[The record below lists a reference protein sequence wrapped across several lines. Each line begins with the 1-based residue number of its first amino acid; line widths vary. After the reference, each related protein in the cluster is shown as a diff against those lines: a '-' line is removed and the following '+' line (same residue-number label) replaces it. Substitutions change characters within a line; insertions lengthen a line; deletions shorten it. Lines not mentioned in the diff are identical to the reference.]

1 MKELLEI
8 FDAHDYGDLLK
19 KMIPYILA
27 SALVLPIFWFV
38 ISVLLS
44 FGVWNGRDKIFKWC
58 FIL

>member
-38 ISVLLS
+38 ISVLLT
-44 FGVWNGRDKIFKWC
+44 FGV
-58 FIL
+58 

>member
-19 KMIPYILA
+19 KMIPYILT

-44 FGVWNGRDKIFKWC
+44 FGV
-58 FIL
+58 